1 MPTLYLYLGIR
12 VYFYAN
18 EHLPIHV
25 HGEYQGGE
33 NKAEIFVK
41 DGKVEEIRYLDV
53 AEVRPLPSAKLRDF
67 KALVE
72 HEALNIVKTWEAMFE
87 KGTLPEIKK
96 ITRRLK

>member
-18 EHLPIHV
+18 EHSPIHV
-25 HGEYQGGE
+25 HGEYQGKE
-33 NKAEIFVK
+33 SKAEIFAK
-41 DGKVEEIRYLDV
+41 DGKIEEIRYMDV
-53 AEVRPLPSAKLRDF
+53 AEVRPLPAAKLRDF

-87 KGTLPEIKK
+87 QGTIPKIQR
-96 ITRRLK
+96 ITRKIK